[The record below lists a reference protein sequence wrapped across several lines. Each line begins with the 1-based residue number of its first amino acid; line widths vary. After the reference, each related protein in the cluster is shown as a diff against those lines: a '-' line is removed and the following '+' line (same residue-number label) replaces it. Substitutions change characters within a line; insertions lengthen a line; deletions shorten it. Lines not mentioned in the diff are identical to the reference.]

1 LTVRR
6 AERAQA
12 SVELALL
19 LPVVVLL
26 ALLVVQ
32 AAVVARDRVHLV
44 HSARVAARAVVVEP
58 DEGAAH
64 RALQRQAASADRL
77 SVELSGDRSPGGV
90 VTVTVRMRPA
100 TVPLV
105 GRVVGGVVLSERL
118 GVLVEG

>member
-44 HSARVAARAVVVEP
+44 HAVRVAARAVVVEP

-64 RALQRQAASADRL
+64 RALQRHGTPADRL

-90 VTVTVRMRPA
+90 VTVTVRMRPMA
-100 TVPLV
+100 VPLV
-105 GRVVGGVVLSERL
+105 GRVVGGIVLSERL